1 MKVIPMIEIN
11 KRQPARKANHV
22 ADDVADLAVFII
34 AARFHLPM
42 NIARVV
48 AEHAGLGRSDD
59 QASGSGGRIK

>member
-1 MKVIPMIEIN
+1 MSRYTDRRPKN
-11 KRQPARKANHV
+11 QD
-22 ADDVADLAVFII
+22 ADDGADLAVLFV

-59 QASGSGGRIK
+59 RTPASGGRA